1 MSDDHNS
8 SGFGPC
14 EQQAPSS
21 SHQNIG
27 IHRAEPRPQ
36 TYCDHYYCMM
46 SLADYLAW
54 IQKDD
59 GSEPPISFSNI

>member
-1 MSDDHNS
+1 MFDDQTTSH
-8 SGFGPC
+8 SGPR
-14 EQQAPSS
+14 EQQTPSS
-21 SHQNIG
+21 SRLNSR